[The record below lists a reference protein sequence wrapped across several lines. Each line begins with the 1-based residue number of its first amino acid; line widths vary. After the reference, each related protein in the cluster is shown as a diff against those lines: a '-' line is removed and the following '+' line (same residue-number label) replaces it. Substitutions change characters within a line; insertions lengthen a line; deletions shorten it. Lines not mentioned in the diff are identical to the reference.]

1 MADLFQAEL
10 HDIDLA
16 TGPSTTFF
24 NFLKLI
30 SAPFKNK
37 VGGGEGLSAFHKN

>member
-1 MADLFQAEL
+1 MADLCQAEF